1 MITIKLTTKEIL
13 ARLFQDPCASV
24 QLVGS
29 YTYRPK
35 ERYQNEQAFLSD
47 YENHPV
53 SITSDNNGI
62 RTFENYLFS
71 KRTNLW
77 SLRQLGIH
85 SIPDKTQEYVHLDW
99 VYGSESSRMKELY
112 DRYIRIHFESITHA

>member
-29 YTYRPK
+29 CTYRPK
-35 ERYQNEQAFLSD
+35 ERYKNEQAFLSD
-47 YENHPV
+47 YESHPV

-85 SIPDKTQEYVHLDW
+85 SITDKTQEYVHLDW
-99 VYGSESSRMKELY
+99 VYGTETNRMQDLY
-112 DRYIRIHFESITHA
+112 NKYIRIHFESVPHA